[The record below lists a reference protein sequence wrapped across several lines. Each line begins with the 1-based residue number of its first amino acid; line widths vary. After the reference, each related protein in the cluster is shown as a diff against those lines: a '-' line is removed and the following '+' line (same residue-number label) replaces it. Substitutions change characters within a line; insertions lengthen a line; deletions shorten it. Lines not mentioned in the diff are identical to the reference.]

1 MSNIAYAIKY
11 GRDVDALIELYNQN
25 PVNYVVYLLSPIN
38 DRKLEF
44 LYNRLRNKIYDNK
57 FIENELSD
65 ASKTWCDMVYFD
77 QAINKLKEN
86 YKGEIIV
93 KKSQDNSMEVFTNY
107 IHDIN
112 TYTIEELMEEAENN
126 IALKVISCPIDD
138 FEKNAKEISEFKYIV
153 LFNYISKLDAINKLV
168 EQMSEEQFEE
178 YQLFVRYTEKN
189 EADIYDDLFDDI
201 SVENLMEYI
210 EEYELEV
217 NMYTSVRVNVNTE
230 LRIPMRD
237 LLEHDYY
244 DLADYVMDDKECIDI
259 IQDNLEYELKYSDF
273 DDFYVDEVR

>member
-1 MSNIAYAIKY
+1 
-11 GRDVDALIELYNQN
+11 
-25 PVNYVVYLLSPIN
+25 
-38 DRKLEF
+38 
-44 LYNRLRNKIYDNK
+44 
-57 FIENELSD
+57 
-65 ASKTWCDMVYFD
+65 MVYFD
-77 QAINKLKEN
+77 KAIEILNEK

-93 KKSQDNSMEVFTNY
+93 KKSNDNSLEVFSNY
-107 IHDIN
+107 VADIN
-112 TYTIEELMEEAENN
+112 TYSVEEMLDLVYFTKG
-126 IALKVISCPIDD
+126 LKVVNCPIDD
-138 FEKNAKEISEFKYIV
+138 FEKNAKETSEFKYIV

-178 YQLFVRYTEKN
+178 YQLFVRYTEKS

-201 SVENLMEYI
+201 SVEHLIDYI

-217 NMYTSVRVNVNTE
+217 NMYTSVRLNVNTE

-244 DLADYVMDDKECIDI
+244 DLADYVMDDSECINT
-259 IQDNLEYELKYSDF
+259 IQNNLEDELRYAEF